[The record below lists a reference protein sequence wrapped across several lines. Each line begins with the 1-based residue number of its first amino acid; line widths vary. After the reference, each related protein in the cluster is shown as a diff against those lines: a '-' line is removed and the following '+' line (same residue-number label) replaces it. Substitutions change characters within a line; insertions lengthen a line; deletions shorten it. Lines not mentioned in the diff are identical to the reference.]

1 MNTPEAPGRKV
12 VVFCTKSPYGSS
24 LARES
29 LDYCLAAA
37 AFDQN
42 LEIIYTGEAVLQ
54 LLKNQN
60 ANEIQHNNLS
70 KTLAALPIYGVDKV
84 YVDAKSLY
92 QYGIAENDICLPFEP
107 LNNEQIAAMIASANL
122 ILNF

>member
-1 MNTPEAPGRKV
+1 MSTPETTDRNV
-12 VVFCTKSPYGSS
+12 LVICTKSPYNSS

-42 LEIIYTGEAVLQ
+42 LTLLYTGDAVLQ

-60 ANEIQHNNLS
+60 TDEIQHNNMS
-70 KTLAALPIYGVDKV
+70 KNLAALPIYGVNKV
-84 YVDAKSLY
+84 YVEANSLS
-92 QYGIAENDICLPFEP
+92 QYGISENDICLPFETVD
-107 LNNEQIAAMIASANL
+107 NEQIAAIITSANL